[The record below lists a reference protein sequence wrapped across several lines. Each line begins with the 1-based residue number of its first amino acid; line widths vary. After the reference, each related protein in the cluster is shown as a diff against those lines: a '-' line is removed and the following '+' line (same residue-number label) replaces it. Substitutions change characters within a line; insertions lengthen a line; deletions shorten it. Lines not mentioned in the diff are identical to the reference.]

1 MCVEE
6 GNPERVKGRRDRGYF
21 ADLTGL
27 ILSMNRYLLVVTPG
41 LERLLCDE
49 VSTLLG
55 RGISRDKGLVVI
67 KGGIEV
73 ACVFFI
79 A

>member
-1 MCVEE
+1 MK
-6 GNPERVKGRRDRGYF
+6 RRRDRGYF
-21 ADLTGL
+21 TDLPGF

-49 VSTLLG
+49 ISTYLG
-55 RGISRDKGLVVI
+55 REISRDKGLVVM

-73 ACVFFI
+73 ACALFI